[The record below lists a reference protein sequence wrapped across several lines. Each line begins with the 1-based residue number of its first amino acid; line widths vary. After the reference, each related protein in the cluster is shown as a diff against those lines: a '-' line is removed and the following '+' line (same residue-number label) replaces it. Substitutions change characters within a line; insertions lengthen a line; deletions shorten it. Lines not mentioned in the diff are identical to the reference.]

1 MKPVEI
7 PGGNAQLRE
16 KHEIKVR
23 HRRLIEAA
31 SVGAAVALSKLPSDP
46 DELETATLT
55 DLKLTKDE
63 AGSLFELQDATIVAA
78 LDSWTRPEAIPTLAT
93 VGDLDPEVYDALA
106 EATSDLGT
114 AIIST
119 ESFDPPDPQSPG
131 FASSPTL
138 PSSASEAAL
147 RDDPEPASTDT
158 QPTNTS
164 SGVTDESSQDSAT
177 SNS

>member
-1 MKPVEI
+1 MKTVEI

-31 SVGAAVALSKLPSDP
+31 SVGAAVALSKLPTDQ

-93 VGDLDPEVYDALA
+93 VGDLDPEVYDAQAYTLA
-106 EATSDLGT
+106 PELRCSAGV
-114 AIIST
+114 
-119 ESFDPPDPQSPG
+119 EKPDH
-131 FASSPTL
+131 
-138 PSSASEAAL
+138 AAWL
-147 RDDPEPASTDT
+147 AYVD
-158 QPTNTS
+158 
-164 SGVTDESSQDSAT
+164 G
-177 SNS
+177 